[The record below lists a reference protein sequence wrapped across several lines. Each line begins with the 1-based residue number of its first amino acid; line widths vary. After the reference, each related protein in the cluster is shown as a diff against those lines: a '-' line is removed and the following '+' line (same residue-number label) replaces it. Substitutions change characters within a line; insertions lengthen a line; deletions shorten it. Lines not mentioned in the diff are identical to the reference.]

1 MKTKLKMIVVS
12 IIMFVAGIAATCMV
26 GRFIVM
32 PDLAKDISKLTYEG
46 ATNAYQAGYIDGTNK
61 NTDMYD
67 TYFNEETMKE
77 INNWEYKYIK

>member
-46 ATNAYQAGYIDGTNK
+46 ATNAYQPGTLTAQTK
-61 NTDMYD
+61 IPICMIHILT
-67 TYFNEETMKE
+67 KRQ
-77 INNWEYKYIK
+77 